1 MAGAEVHRR
10 VDDYGN
16 AVEVA
21 SPLPLPSLAALT
33 ETCPRSGPL
42 TAPGR
47 RLPVEAFLPQGSLV
61 CDVVGKRTN
70 AARHLFFGMVLL
82 PIWGE
87 HVMVRSVPTLVG
99 ARHRDL

>member
-1 MAGAEVHRR
+1 MLAGKSVRFAGKSAR
-10 VDDYGN
+10 D
-16 AVEVA
+16 
-21 SPLPLPSLAALT
+21 P
-33 ETCPRSGPL
+33 
-42 TAPGR
+42 
-47 RLPVEAFLPQGSLV
+47 EAFLPQGSLV

-87 HVMVRSVPTLVG
+87 HVMVRSVPTQVG